1 MESDDDDIDLDI
13 NIEGEEL
20 PVTSGAE
27 VSEVSDDFEEEG
39 ETEDEDLDIDEIDF
53 KGLGDIL
60 NDDALPTEDGDMDFL
75 DDILSSDL
83 DEVFSGDDL
92 DE

>member
-1 MESDDDDIDLDI
+1 M
-13 NIEGEEL
+13 
-20 PVTSGAE
+20 
-27 VSEVSDDFEEEG
+27 
-39 ETEDEDLDIDEIDF
+39 
-53 KGLGDIL
+53 L